1 MENKLLNIKFIHIYI
16 NHGLLSQKKK
26 KKINFYFYFYLKN
39 YLFYI
44 ITIHNATKKKEGR
57 S

>member
-1 MENKLLNIKFIHIYI
+1 M
-16 NHGLLSQKKK
+16 GLLAKKK
-26 KKINFYFYFYLKN
+26 KKINFYFYFYFYLKN

>member
-1 MENKLLNIKFIHIYI
+1 MGFLAK
-16 NHGLLSQKKK
+16 KKK